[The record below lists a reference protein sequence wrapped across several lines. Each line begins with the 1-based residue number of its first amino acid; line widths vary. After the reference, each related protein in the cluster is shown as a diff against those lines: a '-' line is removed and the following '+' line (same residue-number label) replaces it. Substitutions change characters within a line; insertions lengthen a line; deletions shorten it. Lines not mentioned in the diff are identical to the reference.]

1 MANKIKAADTEAAP
15 VKGRS
20 KRRFQKLLDARIEAY
35 REFETSGTFWD
46 TLVHGLCVRLGKR
59 KTSWVFHKEHRTHGR
74 RGVTFKVLGTFPAMK
89 VADARREA
97 SVLAGRVA
105 EKTMEPGKRKALKFG
120 AAFDTYL
127 KFLRG
132 QSAIGGRGA
141 KPGAPPKPARH
152 ADNLDKLRKQF
163 FEEWEKWPLADLS
176 KNPTMVA
183 EWHERISRDNGA
195 ISANRAAEA
204 LRACYKFARKRN
216 RTLPHDLP
224 TSGIVFNVEVPS
236 QAGLAFK
243 DFPKW
248 RKQWE
253 LIESPMRRAYH
264 LFCLL
269 TGMRPG
275 EAARL
280 TWANVLPRERAVLLG
295 NAKAANDIRIPMSV
309 EIVKALRMARDA
321 GDDETEPLIFP
332 GCAQVAHRDTLMVRG
347 NALRHTFKT
356 VATDA
361 KVSEMLVEF
370 LMGHAP
376 VGVSRKYVVQ
386 MILSSG
392 PAMRSAQRAISRR
405 IMSLL
410 GP

>member
-1 MANKIKAADTEAAP
+1 MARK
-15 VKGRS
+15 
-20 KRRFQKLLDARIEAY
+20 FQKLLDARIEAY
-35 REFETSGTFWD
+35 REFETSGTIWD
-46 TLVHGLCVRLGKR
+46 TTVHGLCIRFGKR

-74 RGVTFKVLGTFPAMK
+74 RGVTFKVLGTFPAMNT
-89 VADARREA
+89 ADARREA

-105 EKTMEPGKRKALKFG
+105 EKKMEPGKRKAMKLG
-120 AAFDTYL
+120 AALDDYL
-127 KFLRG
+127 KFLRA
-132 QSAIGGRGA
+132 QSARGGRKA
-141 KPGAPPKPARH
+141 KPGSPPKPARH
-152 ADNLDKLRKQF
+152 ADNVDKLRKQF
-163 FEEWEKWPLADLS
+163 FGEWEKWPLADLAN
-176 KNPTMVA
+176 NPLMVR
-183 EWHERISRDNGA
+183 EWHERMTRDNGA
-195 ISANRAAEA
+195 ISANRAAEV
-204 LRACYKFARKRN
+204 LRACYRHASKLN
-216 RTLPHDLP
+216 ITLPARLP
-224 TSGIVFNVEVPS
+224 TSGIVFNSEIAS

-248 RKQWE
+248 RAQWE
-253 LIESPMRRAYH
+253 AIESPTRRSYH

-280 TWANVLPRERAVLLG
+280 TWANVLPRERAVILG

-309 EIVKALRMARDA
+309 EIVKALRAARDA

-332 GCAQVAHRDTLMVRG
+332 GCAQVAHRDPLMVRG

-376 VGVSRKYVVQ
+376 LGMSRKYVVQ

-392 PAMRSAQRAISRR
+392 PAMRSAQRVISRR
-405 IMSLL
+405 IVTLL
-410 GP
+410 GLPSRIHV